1 VLREREQVLPLELFF
16 DLVFVLALTQCT
28 TLMSEDPTWR
38 GLGHG
43 LMILALLWWS
53 WVGYAW
59 LTSVVDPEEGGVR
72 IALFA
77 AMAAFL
83 IAAISV
89 PDAFGDL
96 ATEFAFAYG
105 AVRIGQ
111 IVLFLIASRD
121 DPDLRHSVWTLAGST
136 AIGISLLV
144 GGSLLDPGPQAAVWG
159 FALALDMGGPYFF
172 GSAGWKLVPS
182 HFAERHGLIMII
194 ALGESIVALGV
205 GAGTILTWDVAA
217 AAVLGIAIVSAMW
230 WLYFDVVALVSARRL
245 ARAPEGKERN
255 ELARDSYSYLHF
267 PMVAGV
273 ILFAL
278 GLKKTLGEPDD
289 ALKIVPDVALLGGVA
304 LYLLALVA
312 FRYRHVH
319 SINRR
324 RLTLAIVLVALVP
337 AALELPAMAM
347 LAVIGVLVWTLIVI
361 ETRSY
366 GEGRQRVRHGDH
378 APAAR

>member
-1 VLREREQVLPLELFF
+1 
-16 DLVFVLALTQCT
+16 
-28 TLMSEDPTWR
+28 
-38 GLGHG
+38 
-43 LMILALLWWS
+43 
-53 WVGYAW
+53 
-59 LTSVVDPEEGGVR
+59 
-72 IALFA
+72 
-77 AMAAFL
+77 
-83 IAAISV
+83 
-89 PDAFGDL
+89 
-96 ATEFAFAYG
+96 
-105 AVRIGQ
+105 
-111 IVLFLIASRD
+111 
-121 DPDLRHSVWTLAGST
+121 VWTLAGST

-324 RLTLAIVLVALVP
+324 RLTLAIVLVALIP